1 MKLLLTSTGITN
13 ETIKTK
19 FLEMVGKQPSDI
31 SLAYIPTAFNTS
43 SSPDK
48 RWAIE
53 NIIRL
58 NDMGIGN
65 IDIVDFSVI
74 PKEMWLPRLQR
85 ADVIFVEGGTPSYL
99 MTEMKKAD
107 IPQLLVSD
115 LKDKVYVGCS
125 AGSNVLG
132 EVVIKSS
139 KDAPGYIKED
149 GFKLVDFSIR
159 PHYMRRDRM
168 QFDDDVIAGFAK
180 EYNSD
185 FYAIDD
191 NSAIA
196 VENGKIEIVSDG
208 NWKKFS
214 KTPEGRI

>member
-19 FLEMVGKQPSDI
+19 FHEMVGKQPADI

-43 SSPDK
+43 TSLDK

-58 NDMGIGN
+58 NDIGIGN
-65 IDIVDFSVI
+65 IDIVDFSAI
-74 PKEMWLPRLQR
+74 PREMWLPRLQR
-85 ADVIFVEGGTPSYL
+85 ADVLFVEGGTPSYL
-99 MTEMKKAD
+99 MSEMKKAGID
-107 IPQLLVSD
+107 QLLTNG

-132 EVVIKSS
+132 EVIIKSS
-139 KDAPGYIKED
+139 KEAPGYVKED
-149 GFKLVDFSIR
+149 GFKIINFSIR
-159 PHYMRRDRM
+159 PHYMRQDRA
-168 QFDDDVIAGFAK
+168 QFDDDAIAGFAK
-180 EYNSD
+180 DYNSD

-191 NSAIA
+191 NSAVA
-196 VENGKIEIVSDG
+196 VENGYIEVVSEG
-208 NWKKFS
+208 NWRKFN
-214 KTPEGRI
+214 KG